1 MQTIYTDRIVSVT
14 ELKRNFSNVLSQ
26 AGNDPVAILNHNR
39 AAAYLLSAE
48 HYERLIDRL
57 EDIEDGRLIR
67 ERAAGPFVEVS
78 MDDL

>member
-1 MQTIYTDRIVSVT
+1 MQTIYTDKIVSVT
-14 ELKRNFSNVLSQ
+14 ELKRNFSNVLNQ
-26 AGNDPVAILNHNR
+26 AGNDPVAILNHNK

-57 EDIEDGRLIR
+57 EDIEDAKLIK
-67 ERAAGPFVEVS
+67 ERSAGPFVEVN

>member
-14 ELKRNFSNVLSQ
+14 ELKRNFTNVLNQ
-26 AGNDPVAILNHNR
+26 AGNDPVAILNHNK

-48 HYERLIDRL
+48 QYERLIDRL
-57 EDIEDGRLIR
+57 EDVEDGRLIR
-67 ERAAGPFVEVS
+67 ERSAGPFVEVS